1 MNRKQVNAFLK
12 IMSKDKFRPVLC
24 SALIDK
30 LNNKDVLVATDG
42 YVLTAVYLEYVDD
55 SYIGKRISR
64 EAIERW
70 YKLADGKSILNGD
83 TLQELMEDDA
93 YNGRDLYGDY
103 PKWQQLVPRE
113 SQPTD
118 SIAFNADFA
127 KKVQDLNGV
136 DGLTYTLNG
145 KLGAMVSD
153 TDVAYTMLMPIMKG

>member
-24 SALIDK
+24 STLIDK
-30 LNNKDVLVATDG
+30 FYNKPVLVATDG
-42 YVLTAVYLEYVDD
+42 YVLAAVYLEYVDD

-83 TLQELMEDDA
+83 TLQELMEDDV
-93 YNGRDLYGDY
+93 YNGRELNGDY
-103 PKWQQLVPRE
+103 PKWQQIVPKE
-113 SQPTD
+113 SQAVDT
-118 SIAFNADFA
+118 IAFNADFA
-127 KKVQDLNGV
+127 KTVQDLNGV
-136 DGLTYTLNG
+136 DGLTYKLNG

-153 TDVAYTMLMPIMKG
+153 TDVAYTILMPMKR